1 MWHSETSMFLQSSL
15 LVFWQLEVAGKE
27 RTRTHISWVLKLLQ
41 SSGDSDVPVTT
52 FFGCVMQTIHT
63 DAAYKALSRRNS
75 GKFEAQTSLDQS
87 VHHSERRTPVKV
99 NDQDETHKQLLQG
112 QEGASK
118 CAWSTFCNKFL
129 KAENVDSLVNSG
141 LVAMVPFLINKNEV

>member
-1 MWHSETSMFLQSSL
+1 
-15 LVFWQLEVAGKE
+15 
-27 RTRTHISWVLKLLQ
+27 
-41 SSGDSDVPVTT
+41 
-52 FFGCVMQTIHT
+52 MQTIHT

-141 LVAMVPFLINKNEV
+141 LVAMVPFLVICSAVSLITLSNKRIVFCYLCTSYKLYGDGDGDGDGDGECDVQWVVGK